1 MARPSQPHN
10 CCQPSCHRPILSN
23 EKAIAVTLLARTVGM
38 GSQRSSKSQ
47 LIYLCPQCAFRYAT
61 GRTPRDPVQLAF
73 FKIVLDLAGQ
83 WRDVTEAAFQQLEGR
98 RQEVLYP
105 ETMKQVL
112 LEGEA
117 LEGKTEGEVV
127 AEPRQLK
134 EAS

>member
-61 GRTPRDPVQLAF
+61 GKTPSPRDPVELAF

-105 ETMKQVL
+105 ETLKQIV
-112 LEGEA
+112 